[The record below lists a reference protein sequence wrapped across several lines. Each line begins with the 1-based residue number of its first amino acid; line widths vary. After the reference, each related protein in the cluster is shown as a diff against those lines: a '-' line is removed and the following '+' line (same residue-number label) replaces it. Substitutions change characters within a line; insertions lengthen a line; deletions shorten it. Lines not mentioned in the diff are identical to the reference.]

1 MICLFGWLAGSD
13 FVQNCSFTDRFVV
26 QCSCWSNNFRHVTVD
41 QILLRW
47 FARRDRLIIVPPC
60 HERSSAR
67 VDLKAG
73 RHKRMLQQH
82 SQLGS
87 CGSAG
92 LDMHRTRPR
101 RMGGCISRLRDSCS
115 CLLHLLSPVAIL
127 LTNCFRSPNIGPLDP
142 ALPYVGFSNINS

>member
-60 HERSSAR
+60 QERSSAR

-73 RHKRMLQQH
+73 RHKSMLHQQH

-87 CGSAG
+87 CGYAG
-92 LDMHRTRPR
+92 LDMHRRPR
-101 RMGGCISRLRDSCS
+101 RTGGCISRLRDSCS
-115 CLLHLLSPVAIL
+115 CLLHTPIKPRGNTAYELFSIPKYWA
-127 LTNCFRSPNIGPLDP
+127 
-142 ALPYVGFSNINS
+142 VGSCTSIRRVLQH